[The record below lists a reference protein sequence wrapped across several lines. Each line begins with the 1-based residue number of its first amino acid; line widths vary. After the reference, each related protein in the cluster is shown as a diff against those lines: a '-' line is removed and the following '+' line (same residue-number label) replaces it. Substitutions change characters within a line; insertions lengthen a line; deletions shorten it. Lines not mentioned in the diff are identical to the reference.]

1 MVAIVGGGGH
11 AGVVWHDPETGAD
24 GQRAEGDG
32 DAVGR
37 GFDEAVLLMHIGD
50 PQTLEAAL
58 AGGVIDQPVAH
69 VLGLARRRAILGKRQ
84 AAGVDEQ
91 HAEIPPVADDRGQH
105 GQRDVVEAATAE
117 PGLERIVEHIDAGTG
132 FGDALESAPETRR
145 RRGSD
150 ADLRTG
156 EAGIR
161 QAFSGANHGL
171 AFGLGAGMAMNQPV
185 RTSIIPNLVEKKDMM
200 NAMSLNSIAINSTRF
215 VGPAAIA
222 ALIAATEVGWAY
234 VWAAGALVVVVWT
247 TSKIAIPNISSGRS
261 HGNAF
266 NQLMEGFVYIGRHRV
281 ILALV
286 LLGAGPLAIGFSHQV
301 LLPQLVEEQYG
312 RGIGLMGI
320 IQSAGAIGG
329 LSAGIFIA
337 SRREVNHKG
346 RLMLMAATSYG
357 VALLAFSGAVYM
369 WMAFPLIIWIG
380 GSQTIFR
387 AGNSA
392 TLMELAPDHLRGRI
406 ISATLIDTALAPLAG
421 LAAGVVADRWGVSA
435 GYMLLSAGCLG
446 IVALVMLIYPKMK
459 DL

>member
-1 MVAIVGGGGH
+1 MLRPPRLSKETPVARPASRGRSSGVVPGFFASAFRSLRNRNFRYLWFGQVLSSTAMHADMVARAWLVWELTNSTTSVASVLVVRALPMLVLGLFGGV
-11 AGVVWHDPETGAD
+11 AAD
-24 GQRAEGDG
+24 RFNRRRLLMIIQLWT
-32 DAVGR
+32 
-37 GFDEAVLLMHIGD
+37 LLMHIIM
-50 PQTLEAAL
+50 AAL
-58 AGGVIDQPVAH
+58 LLTGLLDLWH
-69 VLGLARRRAILGKRQ
+69 VY
-84 AAGVDEQ
+84 V
-91 HAEIPPVADDRGQH
+91 
-105 GQRDVVEAATAE
+105 
-117 PGLERIVEHIDAGTG
+117 
-132 FGDALESAPETRR
+132 
-145 RRGSD
+145 
-150 ADLRTG
+150 
-156 EAGIR
+156 
-161 QAFSGANHGL
+161 L

-185 RTSIIPNLVEKKDMM
+185 RTSIIPNLIEKKDMM